1 MSPPRKSPRPCR
13 RPRGSGGRGVPPPI
27 SRTPCVSKT
36 EPAASHRPPLGTG
49 KPAQAAAQGKQPPAG
64 DAKQGGSREKAPQAP
79 LCRAKRE
86 PHRGVPHGAAGR
98 HAAGARQGQAPPRAQ
113 QPTRPH
119 ADHKEPS
126 HEGGRAG
133 TSAGRYEKQ
142 GGTECGSPAPAGGG
156 RFRKPPSRGRP
167 TSPSRRRGRRS
178 REGRGTSPE
187 QRGGRASPAR
197 GTSRGR
203 VRPRVFH
210 PDIIH
215 HRGCLPRV
223 SAPASA
229 GARAVK
235 HLITLGEAGISFCE
249 TKKSRPVSTDTG
261 FQ

>member
-1 MSPPRKSPRPCR
+1 MSPPRKPPRPCR

-27 SRTPCVSKT
+27 SRAPRVSKND
-36 EPAASHRPPLGTG
+36 PAASHRPPLGTG

-86 PHRGVPHGAAGR
+86 PHRGAPHGAAERPPQEPDKGN
-98 HAAGARQGQAPPRAQ
+98 APEGHD

-142 GGTECGSPAPAGGG
+142 GNAQRGASATAGPRGERG
-156 RFRKPPSRGRP
+156 AGSRGRR

-203 VRPRVFH
+203 ARPRVFH

-215 HRGCLPRV
+215 HRGWLPRV

-235 HLITLGEAGISFCE
+235 HLITLGEAVTFFCE
-249 TKKSRPVSTDTG
+249 T
-261 FQ
+261 